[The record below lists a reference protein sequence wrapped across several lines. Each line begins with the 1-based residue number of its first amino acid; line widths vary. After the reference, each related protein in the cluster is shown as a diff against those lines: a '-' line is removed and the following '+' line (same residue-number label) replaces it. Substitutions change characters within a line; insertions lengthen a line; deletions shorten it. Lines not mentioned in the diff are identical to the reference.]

1 MPISDHNAVR
11 GSGVASFAFEQ
22 HGEIVVVELYGD
34 VDLGNAA
41 QIGADICHAVSNKA
55 LGVVVDL
62 ARITYFDSSG
72 IRMLFDLARW
82 LERRQQRLH
91 LVVPDGAIVAT
102 LLDLVQIRTAA
113 ELFSTTQAAVA
124 GLGEEPS

>member
-1 MPISDHNAVR
+1 VPISDDNAVR

-22 HGEIVVVELYGD
+22 HGDIVLAELYGD
-34 VDLGNAA
+34 VDRGNAA

-55 LGVVVDL
+55 LGIVVDL
-62 ARITYFDSSG
+62 SRITYFDSSG

-113 ELFSTTQAAVA
+113 ELFSTRQAAVA
-124 GLGEEPS
+124 GPCEDPN